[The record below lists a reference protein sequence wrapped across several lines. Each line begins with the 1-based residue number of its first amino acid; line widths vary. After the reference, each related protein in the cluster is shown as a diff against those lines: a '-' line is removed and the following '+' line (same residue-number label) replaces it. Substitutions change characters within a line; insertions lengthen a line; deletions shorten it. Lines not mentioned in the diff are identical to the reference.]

1 MYSFFTENNLS
12 SLNQSGFRQGD
23 FCINQLISV
32 THETYQSMYQ
42 GYEVRGVFLDI
53 SKAFNIVWH
62 KGLLHKLKG
71 NGINGP
77 LLNVLGDFHLGV
89 MLLQSSPR
97 IYSWNTSFL
106 DLYKWSSDGLHSNPK
121 LFSYDTF
128 LFSTVHDI
136 TGTTNEPNNA
146 LRKKTYGCISGKYR
160 LILIFLNKLIKKCF
174 QEKTLKYLI
183 LL

>member
-1 MYSFFTENNLS
+1 MYSFFIENNLI

-106 DLYKWSSDGLHSNPK
+106 DLYK
-121 LFSYDTF
+121 
-128 LFSTVHDI
+128 
-136 TGTTNEPNNA
+136 
-146 LRKKTYGCISGKYR
+146 
-160 LILIFLNKLIKKCF
+160 
-174 QEKTLKYLI
+174 
-183 LL
+183 